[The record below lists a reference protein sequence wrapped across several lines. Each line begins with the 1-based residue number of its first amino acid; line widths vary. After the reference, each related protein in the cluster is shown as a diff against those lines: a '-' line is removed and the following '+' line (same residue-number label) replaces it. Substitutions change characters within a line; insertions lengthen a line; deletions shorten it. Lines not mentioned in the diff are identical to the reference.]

1 MKDDLRELI
10 QNARRTVRLASG
22 VPLTPDEQAEEVR
35 VKATQEMEMFV
46 YVAFYSRRR
55 ATNAG
60 SQLLPLSGFCFPWGR
75 LVGGRGE
82 NETCSTPLAPGG
94 QKLAGRASGTSHR
107 RSNLS
112 WRIVAN

>member
-1 MKDDLRELI
+1 MMKDDLRELI

-60 SQLLPLSGFCFPWGR
+60 SQLVPLSGFCFPWGR
-75 LVGGRGE
+75 LVGVEGR
-82 NETCSTPLAPGG
+82 TRLVLRP
-94 QKLAGRASGTSHR
+94 
-107 RSNLS
+107 
-112 WRIVAN
+112 